1 MKAERTKKQIAIRF
15 LLVIAGCALLG
26 AGAGLALVKAGTS
39 AMEWMAGFEHLL
51 AGFGPWW
58 YLPGAV
64 LLVLSTGYYLAGKRQ
79 LPHTEEEEE
88 FQTAD
93 RLLDLSMVF
102 SGIASVYAVV
112 AMSLSYFAPIGSSV
126 LLLIVELA
134 WTVTIQSKTINATK
148 VLYPEKRGSVW
159 DTRFQKD
166 WYGSC
171 DEAEQQLIGQC
182 CYQTFLV
189 MNSLYPVAMV
199 LLALLALFDM
209 VTPFACF
216 LVGLLWLIQQ
226 TVYMVTAH
234 KKERGKARQ
243 R

>member
-1 MKAERTKKQIAIRF
+1 MKAERTKKQIALRF
-15 LLVIAGCALLG
+15 LLVIVGCGLLG
-26 AGAGLALVKAGTS
+26 AGAGLALLRAGTS
-39 AMEWMAGFEHLL
+39 AIEWMAELEHLL

-64 LLVLSTGYYLAGKRQ
+64 LLVLSTGYYVAGKRQ

-88 FQTAD
+88 FRAAD
-93 RLLDLSMVF
+93 RLLELSMVF

-112 AMSLSYFAPIGSSV
+112 AMALSYFTPIGPSI
-126 LLLIVELA
+126 LLLLVEVA
-134 WTVTIQSKTINATK
+134 WTVTIQSKTISAIK

-182 CYQTFLV
+182 SYQTFLT
-189 MNSLYPVAMV
+189 MNRVYPVAMV

-209 VTPFACF
+209 VAPFACF

-226 TVYMVTAH
+226 TVYMITAH
-234 KKERGKARQ
+234 KKEYGKAR
-243 R
+243 